1 PFGGNQRTVIIRAD
15 PDKLREYQ
23 MSPEEVIKAIAA
35 GNTILPAGNVRN
47 RDLNRLAPINSVVS
61 NIQELA
67 TLPIRTGN
75 GPTVF
80 VRDIGNVENGS
91 DILAG
96 YGLFNEKRTV
106 YIPVTKR
113 SDASTGDVFN
123 GVRSELPRMQALIP
137 EDIKVSF
144 EFDQSTYVRNA
155 VRGLALEGA
164 LGAILTGLMVLLF
177 LRDVRSALI
186 VVLTIPFALLAALV
200 R

>member
-1 PFGGNQRTVIIRAD
+1 
-15 PDKLREYQ
+15 
-23 MSPEEVIKAIAA
+23 
-35 GNTILPAGNVRN
+35 PAGNIRTG
-47 RDLNRLAPINSVVS
+47 DLNRLAPINSVVS
-61 NIQELA
+61 NIQELSS
-67 TLPIRTGN
+67 LPIRTGS

-80 VRDIGNVENGS
+80 VLAVGNVKNGS

-113 SDASTGDVFN
+113 ADASTVDVVN
-123 GVRSELPRMQALIP
+123 RVRSELPRMQALIP
-137 EDIKVSF
+137 EDIKVGF

-177 LRDVRSALI
+177 LRDTRSALI
-186 VVLTIPFALLAALV
+186 VVTTIPLALLTALV
-200 R
+200 GLWLAGQTINDMGLGE